1 MPLFS
6 MAARPGRVAPAPA
19 PAWRDTFSACF
30 SSSVQL
36 RRAGVLPAL
45 VLCAALVACSE
56 RAPAAA
62 PRDAKPAEPTA
73 VGTVRMATERYAAST
88 ELPGRISPFLQAEIR
103 PQVSGIVQKR
113 LFTEGALVQA
123 GQPLYQIDPASYA
136 AVQASARAAL
146 AKAQAQARTAE
157 VNARRSA
164 ELVKIDAISQQA
176 AEESQATAQQS
187 ASDVAVA
194 QAALQT
200 ATINVDYT
208 RLRAPIAG
216 RTALS
221 AVTVGALV
229 TANQTTALTTVQQL
243 DPVYVDVTQSSTELL
258 QLRRD
263 LEQGRLERVG
273 SSDAA
278 RVRITLEDG
287 SSYPLPGRLQF
298 SGVTVNPGTGAVLL
312 RAVVPNPDGVL
323 LPGMYVQAQLTTGV
337 AQEALL
343 VPQQAVTRD
352 IAGQPSVL
360 LVNAE
365 RKVERRAIAV
375 DRAVGSRW
383 LVTDGLKPG
392 DEVIVDGFQ
401 RIKVGDAVAP
411 QPVQLT
417 PAATASAASRA
428 PAARTATA
436 AGPASPASYP
446 TAPGAAASGAAT
458 AAAGAPPPASAP
470 SVSTPPAAR

>member
-19 PAWRDTFSACF
+19 PAWHNNPLPF
-30 SSSVQL
+30 SSSRVQL
-36 RRAGVLPAL
+36 RQAAVLPAL
-45 VLCAALVACSE
+45 VLCAALAACSE

-62 PRDAKPAEPTA
+62 PKGAAPAEPTA
-73 VGTVRMATERYAAST
+73 VGTVQMAPERYAAST
-88 ELPGRISPFLQAEIR
+88 ELPGRISAFLQAEIR

-146 AKAQAQARTAE
+146 AKAEAQARTAE
-157 VNARRSA
+157 VNARRNA
-164 ELVKIDAISQQA
+164 ELVKIDAISRQL
-176 AEESQATAQQS
+176 AEESQAAAQQS

-194 QAALQT
+194 KAALQT
-200 ATINVDYT
+200 ATINQDYT
-208 RLRAPIAG
+208 RIRAPIAG
-216 RTALS
+216 RTGLS
-221 AVTVGALV
+221 SVTAGALV
-229 TANQTTALTTVQQL
+229 TANQTAALTTVQQL

-263 LEQGRLERVG
+263 LAEGRFERAG
-273 SSDAA
+273 ASDAA
-278 RVRITLEDG
+278 RVRIVLEDG
-287 SSYPLPGRLQF
+287 SAYPLPGRLQF
-298 SGVTVNPGTGAVLL
+298 SGLTVNPGTGAVLL

-337 AQEALL
+337 ADQALL

-360 LVNAE
+360 LVSAE

-383 LVTDGLKPG
+383 LVTDGLAPG

-401 RIKVGDAVAP
+401 RIKVGDVVAP
-411 QPVQLT
+411 QPVQL
-417 PAATASAASRA
+417 A

-436 AGPASPASYP
+436 NRTGVPGASGVSAAPASPASAA
-446 TAPGAAASGAAT
+446 TAPGAAASGAAKPAT
-458 AAAGAPPPASAP
+458 A
-470 SVSTPPAAR
+470 PAAR

>member
-1 MPLFS
+1 
-6 MAARPGRVAPAPA
+6 MAARRTAA
-19 PAWRDTFSACF
+19 
-30 SSSVQL
+30 
-36 RRAGVLPAL
+36 LPAL
-45 VLCAALVACSE
+45 VLCIALAACSE
-56 RAPAAA
+56 RQASAPANATQ
-62 PRDAKPAEPTA
+62 PAEPTA
-73 VGTVRMATERYAAST
+73 VGTVQLYTERYAAST
-88 ELPGRISPFLQAEIR
+88 DLPGRVSAFLQAEIR
-103 PQVSGIVQKR
+103 PQISGIVQKR
-113 LFTEGALVQA
+113 LFTEGALVKA
-123 GQPLYQIDPASYA
+123 GQPLYQIDPASYE

-164 ELVKIDAISQQA
+164 ELVKIDAISRQA
-176 AEESQATAQQS
+176 AEESQAAAQQS

-194 QAALQT
+194 RAALQT
-200 ATINVDYT
+200 ATINQDYT
-208 RLRAPIAG
+208 RIRAPIAG

-221 AVTVGALV
+221 SVTVGALV
-229 TANQTTALTTVQQL
+229 TANQAAALTTVQQL

-263 LEQGRLERVG
+263 LAQGRFERAG
-273 SSDAA
+273 ASDAA

-287 SSYPLPGRLQF
+287 SAYALPGRLQF
-298 SGVTVNPGTGAVLL
+298 SGLTVNPGTGAVLL

-337 AQEALL
+337 ALDALF

-383 LVTDGLKPG
+383 LVTDGLAPG

-401 RIKVGDAVAP
+401 RIKVGEVVAP
-411 QPVQLT
+411 QPVQLAA
-417 PAATASAASRA
+417 PAPSAAAT
-428 PAARTATA
+428 TATA
-436 AGPASPASYP
+436 ATPANMPAQASAAP
-446 TAPGAAASGAAT
+446 QGVAPAAPAAPVPGAA
-458 AAAGAPPPASAP
+458 PASA
-470 SVSTPPAAR
+470 SR

>member
-1 MPLFS
+1 MTATSDLHSLLSMPIFS
-6 MAARPGRVAPAPA
+6 MAARPDRAACA
-19 PAWRDTFSACF
+19 PAWPTLSLPTSGRLVALL
-30 SSSVQL
+30 SSL
-36 RRAGVLPAL
+36 A
-45 VLCAALVACSE
+45 LCATLAACSDQQASS
-56 RAPAAA
+56 APPKAAQ
-62 PRDAKPAEPTA
+62 PAGPTA
-73 VGTVRMATERYAAST
+73 VGTVQLQAERYAAST
-88 ELPGRISPFLQAEIR
+88 NLPGRVSAFLQAEIR
-103 PQVSGIVQKR
+103 PQISGIVQKR
-113 LFTEGALVQA
+113 LFTEGALVKA
-123 GQPLYQIDPASYA
+123 GQPLYQIDPASYE

-164 ELVKIDAISQQA
+164 ELVKIDAISRQS
-176 AEESQATAQQS
+176 AEESQAAAAQS

-194 QAALQT
+194 KAALQT
-200 ATINVDYT
+200 ATINQDYT
-208 RLRAPIAG
+208 RIRAPIAG

-221 AVTVGALV
+221 SVTAGALV
-229 TANQTTALTTVQQL
+229 TANQTAALTTVQQL

-263 LEQGRLERVG
+263 LAQGRFERAG
-273 SSDAA
+273 ANDAA

-287 SSYPLPGRLQF
+287 SAYPLPGRLQF
-298 SGVTVNPGTGAVLL
+298 SGLTVNPGTGAVLL

-337 AQEALL
+337 AADALF

-365 RKVERRAIAV
+365 HKVERRAIVV

-383 LVTDGLKPG
+383 LVTDGLAPG

-401 RIKVGDAVAP
+401 RIKVGDVVAP
-411 QPVQLT
+411 QPVQL
-417 PAATASAASRA
+417 A

-436 AGPASPASYP
+436 
-446 TAPGAAASGAAT
+446 PGAAASGT
-458 AAAGAPPPASAP
+458 AAAATGAAP
-470 SVSTPPAAR
+470 SAVPAPAQATTPAAR

>member
-19 PAWRDTFSACF
+19 PAWHNNPLPF
-30 SSSVQL
+30 SSSRVQL
-36 RRAGVLPAL
+36 RQAAVLPAL
-45 VLCAALVACSE
+45 VLCAALAACSE

-62 PRDAKPAEPTA
+62 PKGAAPAEPTA
-73 VGTVRMATERYAAST
+73 VGTVQMAPERYAAST
-88 ELPGRISPFLQAEIR
+88 ELPGRISAFLQAEIR

-146 AKAQAQARTAE
+146 AKAEAQARTAE
-157 VNARRSA
+157 VNARRNA
-164 ELVKIDAISQQA
+164 ELVKIDAISRQL
-176 AEESQATAQQS
+176 AEESQAAAQQS

-194 QAALQT
+194 KAALQT
-200 ATINVDYT
+200 ATINQDYT
-208 RLRAPIAG
+208 RIRAPIAG
-216 RTALS
+216 RTGLS
-221 AVTVGALV
+221 SVTAGALV
-229 TANQTTALTTVQQL
+229 TANQTAALTTVQQL

-263 LEQGRLERVG
+263 LAEGRFERAG
-273 SSDAA
+273 ASDAA
-278 RVRITLEDG
+278 RVRIVLEDG
-287 SSYPLPGRLQF
+287 SAYPLPGRLQF
-298 SGVTVNPGTGAVLL
+298 SGLTVNPGTGAVLL

-383 LVTDGLKPG
+383 LVTDGLAPG

-401 RIKVGDAVAP
+401 RIKVGDVVAP
-411 QPVQLT
+411 QPVQL
-417 PAATASAASRA
+417 A
-428 PAARTATA
+428 PAARTATTA
-436 AGPASPASYP
+436 HRAGVPGAPGVPASPAGTA
-446 TAPGAAASGAAT
+446 TAPGAATAAT
-458 AAAGAPPPASAP
+458 GAPPPAVPAP
-470 SVSTPPAAR
+470 APATAPAAR

>member
-1 MPLFS
+1 MPIFF
-6 MAARPGRVAPAPA
+6 MAV
-19 PAWRDTFSACF
+19 
-30 SSSVQL
+30 
-36 RRAGVLPAL
+36 RRTTAL
-45 VLCAALVACSE
+45 ALCIALAACSE
-56 RAPAAA
+56 RQAPAQANAA
-62 PRDAKPAEPTA
+62 QPAEPTA
-73 VGTVRMATERYAAST
+73 VGTVPMATERYTAST
-88 ELPGRISPFLQAEIR
+88 DLPGRVSAFLQAEIR
-103 PQVSGIVQKR
+103 PQISGIVQKR
-113 LFTEGALVQA
+113 LFTEGALVKA
-123 GQPLYQIDPASYA
+123 GQPLYQIDPASYE

-164 ELVKIDAISQQA
+164 ELVKIDAISRQV
-176 AEESQATAQQS
+176 AEESQAAAQQS

-194 QAALQT
+194 RAALQT
-200 ATINVDYT
+200 ATINLDYT
-208 RLRAPIAG
+208 HIRAPIAG
-216 RTALS
+216 RTGLS
-221 AVTVGALV
+221 SVTAGALV
-229 TANQTTALTTVQQL
+229 TANQTAALTTVQQL

-323 LPGMYVQAQLTTGV
+323 LPGMYVQARLATGV
-337 AQEALL
+337 AQEALF

-383 LVTDGLKPG
+383 LVTDGLAAG

-411 QPVQLT
+411 QPVQPGAL
-417 PAATASAASRA
+417 AA
-428 PAARTATA
+428 PAA
-436 AGPASPASYP
+436 SPQTG
-446 TAPGAAASGAAT
+446 TAP
-458 AAAGAPPPASAP
+458 APAPAPASAP
-470 SVSTPPAAR
+470 APATPGTPAR

>member
-113 LFTEGALVQA
+113 LFTEGALVKA
-123 GQPLYQIDPASYA
+123 GQPLYQIDPASYE

-164 ELVKIDAISQQA
+164 ELVKIDAISRQS
-176 AEESQATAQQS
+176 AEESQAAAAQS

-194 QAALQT
+194 KAALQT
-200 ATINVDYT
+200 ATINQDYT
-208 RLRAPIAG
+208 RIRAPIAG
-216 RTALS
+216 RTGLS
-221 AVTVGALV
+221 SVTAGALV
-229 TANQTTALTTVQQL
+229 TANQAAPLTTVQQL

-263 LEQGRLERVG
+263 LAEGRFERAG

-287 SSYPLPGRLQF
+287 SAYALPGRLQF
-298 SGVTVNPGTGAVLL
+298 SGLTVNPGTGAVLL

-337 AQEALL
+337 AAEALL
-343 VPQQAVTRD
+343 VPQQAVARD

-383 LVTDGLKPG
+383 LVTDGLAPG

-401 RIKVGDAVAP
+401 RIKVGDVVAP
-411 QPVQLT
+411 QPVQLA

-428 PAARTATA
+428 PAARTAIA
-436 AGPASPASYP
+436 AGPASPASSP
-446 TAPGAAASGAAT
+446 TASGAAASGAAT
-458 AAAGAPPPASAP
+458 AAAGTLPPASAP
-470 SVSTPPAAR
+470 SVSAPPAAR

>member
-1 MPLFS
+1 
-6 MAARPGRVAPAPA
+6 MAARRTAA
-19 PAWRDTFSACF
+19 
-30 SSSVQL
+30 
-36 RRAGVLPAL
+36 LPAL
-45 VLCAALVACSE
+45 VLCIALAACSE
-56 RAPAAA
+56 RQASAPANATQ
-62 PRDAKPAEPTA
+62 PAEPTA
-73 VGTVRMATERYAAST
+73 VGTVQLYTERYAAST
-88 ELPGRISPFLQAEIR
+88 DLPGRVSAFLQAEIR
-103 PQVSGIVQKR
+103 PQISGIVQKR
-113 LFTEGALVQA
+113 LFTEGALVKA
-123 GQPLYQIDPASYA
+123 GQPLYQIDPASYE

-164 ELVKIDAISQQA
+164 ELVKIDAISRQA
-176 AEESQATAQQS
+176 AEESQAAAQQS

-194 QAALQT
+194 RAALQT
-200 ATINVDYT
+200 ATINQDYT
-208 RLRAPIAG
+208 RIRAPIAG

-221 AVTVGALV
+221 SVTVGALV
-229 TANQTTALTTVQQL
+229 TANQAAPLTTVQQL

-263 LEQGRLERVG
+263 LAQGRFERAG
-273 SSDAA
+273 SQDAA

-287 SSYPLPGRLQF
+287 SAYALPGRLQF
-298 SGVTVNPGTGAVLL
+298 SGLTVNPGTGAVLL

-337 AQEALL
+337 ALDALF

-383 LVTDGLKPG
+383 LVTDGLAPG

-401 RIKVGDAVAP
+401 RIKVGEVVAP
-411 QPVQLT
+411 QPVQLAAPAPSASATKATAAT
-417 PAATASAASRA
+417 PANMPAQASAAPQGVA
-428 PAARTATA
+428 PAAPA
-436 AGPASPASYP
+436 APV
-446 TAPGAAASGAAT
+446 PGAA
-458 AAAGAPPPASAP
+458 PASA
-470 SVSTPPAAR
+470 SR

>member
-19 PAWRDTFSACF
+19 PAWHNNPLPF
-30 SSSVQL
+30 SSSRVQL
-36 RRAGVLPAL
+36 RQAAVLPAL
-45 VLCAALVACSE
+45 VLCAALAACSE
-56 RAPAAA
+56 RTPAAA
-62 PRDAKPAEPTA
+62 PKGAAPAEPTA
-73 VGTVRMATERYAAST
+73 VGTVQMAPERYAAST
-88 ELPGRISPFLQAEIR
+88 ELPGRISAFLQAEIR

-146 AKAQAQARTAE
+146 AKAEAQARTAE
-157 VNARRSA
+157 VNARRNA
-164 ELVKIDAISQQA
+164 ELVKIDAISRQL
-176 AEESQATAQQS
+176 AEESQAAAQQS

-194 QAALQT
+194 KAALQT
-200 ATINVDYT
+200 ATINQDYT
-208 RLRAPIAG
+208 RIRAPIAG
-216 RTALS
+216 RTGLS
-221 AVTVGALV
+221 SVTAGALV
-229 TANQTTALTTVQQL
+229 TANQTAALTTVQQL

-263 LEQGRLERVG
+263 LAEGRFERAG
-273 SSDAA
+273 ASDAA
-278 RVRITLEDG
+278 RVRIVLEDG
-287 SSYPLPGRLQF
+287 SAYPLPGRLQF
-298 SGVTVNPGTGAVLL
+298 SGLTVNPGTGAVLL

-337 AQEALL
+337 ADQALL

-360 LVNAE
+360 LVSAE
-365 RKVERRAIAV
+365 RKVERRTIAV

-383 LVTDGLKPG
+383 LVTDGLAPG

-401 RIKVGDAVAP
+401 RIKVGDVVAP
-411 QPVQLT
+411 QPVQL
-417 PAATASAASRA
+417 A
-428 PAARTATA
+428 PAARTATTA
-436 AGPASPASYP
+436 HRAGVPGAPGVPASPAGTA
-446 TAPGAAASGAAT
+446 TAPGAATAAT
-458 AAAGAPPPASAP
+458 GAPPPAAP
-470 SVSTPPAAR
+470 VPAPATAPAAR

>member
-19 PAWRDTFSACF
+19 PAWRDNFAASL

-36 RRAGVLPAL
+36 RRAAVLPVL
-45 VLCAALVACSE
+45 VLCAALAACSE
-56 RAPAAA
+56 RTPAAA
-62 PRDAKPAEPTA
+62 PRDAKPAESTA

-113 LFTEGALVQA
+113 LFTEGALVKA
-123 GQPLYQIDPASYA
+123 GQPLYQIDPASYE

-164 ELVKIDAISQQA
+164 ELVKIDAISRQS
-176 AEESQATAQQS
+176 AEESQAAAAQS

-194 QAALQT
+194 RAALQT
-200 ATINVDYT
+200 ATINQDYT
-208 RLRAPIAG
+208 RIRAPIGG
-216 RTALS
+216 RTGLS
-221 AVTVGALV
+221 SVTAGALV
-229 TANQTTALTTVQQL
+229 TANQTAPLTTVQQL

-263 LEQGRLERVG
+263 LAEGRFERAG

-287 SSYPLPGRLQF
+287 SAYPLPGRLQF
-298 SGVTVNPGTGAVLL
+298 SGLTVNPGTGAVLL

-383 LVTDGLKPG
+383 LVTDGLAPG

-401 RIKVGDAVAP
+401 RIKVGDTVAP
-411 QPVQLT
+411 QPLQL
-417 PAATASAASRA
+417 PAPAPSAAATASNVPAQASPATSATA
-428 PAARTATA
+428 PAAPAASASAPAPATPA
-436 AGPASPASYP
+436 AP
-446 TAPGAAASGAAT
+446 APGAA
-458 AAAGAPPPASAP
+458 PASAG
-470 SVSTPPAAR
+470 R

>member
-36 RRAGVLPAL
+36 RRAGVLPVLVL
-45 VLCAALVACSE
+45 VLCAALAACSE

-113 LFTEGALVQA
+113 LFTEGALVKA
-123 GQPLYQIDPASYA
+123 GQPLYQIDPASYE

-164 ELVKIDAISQQA
+164 ELVKIDAISRQS
-176 AEESQATAQQS
+176 AEESQAAAAQS

-194 QAALQT
+194 KAALQT
-200 ATINVDYT
+200 ATINQDYT
-208 RLRAPIAG
+208 RIRAPIAG
-216 RTALS
+216 RTGLS
-221 AVTVGALV
+221 SVTAGALV
-229 TANQTTALTTVQQL
+229 TANQAAPLTTVQQL

-263 LEQGRLERVG
+263 LEQGRFERAG

-287 SSYPLPGRLQF
+287 SAYALPGRLQF
-298 SGVTVNPGTGAVLL
+298 SGLTVNPGTGAVLL

-337 AQEALL
+337 AAEALL

-411 QPVQLT
+411 QPVQLA

-428 PAARTATA
+428 PAARTAIA
-436 AGPASPASYP
+436 AGPASPASSP
-446 TAPGAAASGAAT
+446 TASGAAASGAAT
-458 AAAGAPPPASAP
+458 AAAGTLPPAP
-470 SVSTPPAAR
+470 SVSAPPAAR

>member
-19 PAWRDTFSACF
+19 PAWRDTFSASF

-36 RRAGVLPAL
+36 RRAGVLPVLVL
-45 VLCAALVACSE
+45 VLCAALAACSE
-56 RAPAAA
+56 RAPAT
-62 PRDAKPAEPTA
+62 PSKDAKPAEPTA
-73 VGTVRMATERYAAST
+73 VGTVQMATERYAAST
-88 ELPGRISPFLQAEIR
+88 ELPGRVSPFLQAEIR

-123 GQPLYQIDPASYA
+123 GQPLYQIDPASYE

-164 ELVKIDAISQQA
+164 ELVKIDAISRQL
-176 AEESQATAQQS
+176 AEESQAAAQQS

-194 QAALQT
+194 KAALQT
-200 ATINVDYT
+200 ATINQDYT
-208 RLRAPIAG
+208 RIRAPIAG
-216 RTALS
+216 RTGLS
-221 AVTVGALV
+221 SVTAGALV
-229 TANQTTALTTVQQL
+229 TANQAAALTTVQQL

-263 LEQGRLERVG
+263 LAEGRFERAG
-273 SSDAA
+273 ASDAA
-278 RVRITLEDG
+278 RVRIVLEDG
-287 SSYPLPGRLQF
+287 SAYALPGRLQF
-298 SGVTVNPGTGAVLL
+298 SGLTVNPGTGAVLL

-337 AQEALL
+337 AAEALL

-383 LVTDGLKPG
+383 LVTDGLAPG

-401 RIKVGDAVAP
+401 RIKVGDVVAP
-411 QPVQLT
+411 QPVQLA

-428 PAARTATA
+428 PAARTAIA
-436 AGPASPASYP
+436 AGPASPASSP
-446 TAPGAAASGAAT
+446 TASGAAASGAAT
-458 AAAGAPPPASAP
+458 PAAGTPPPAP
-470 SVSTPPAAR
+470 SVPAPPAAR

>member
-1 MPLFS
+1 
-6 MAARPGRVAPAPA
+6 MAI
-19 PAWRDTFSACF
+19 
-30 SSSVQL
+30 
-36 RRAGVLPAL
+36 LPAL
-45 VLCAALVACSE
+45 VLCAALAACSD
-56 RAPAAA
+56 RQASAP
-62 PRDAKPAEPTA
+62 PKPAQPAGPTA
-73 VGTVRMATERYAAST
+73 VGTVQLQAERYAAST
-88 ELPGRISPFLQAEIR
+88 ELPGRVSAFLQAEIR
-103 PQVSGIVQKR
+103 PQISGIVQKR
-113 LFTEGALVQA
+113 LFTEGALVKA
-123 GQPLYQIDPASYA
+123 GQPLYQIDPASYE

-176 AEESQATAQQS
+176 AEESQAAAQQS
-187 ASDVAVA
+187 SSDVAVA
-194 QAALQT
+194 RATLQT

-208 RLRAPIAG
+208 RIRAPIAG

-221 AVTVGALV
+221 AVTAGALV
-229 TANQTTALTTVQQL
+229 TANQTMALTTVQQL

-263 LEQGRLERVG
+263 LAQGRFERAG
-273 SSDAA
+273 ASDAA

-287 SSYPLPGRLQF
+287 SAYPLPGRLQF
-298 SGVTVNPGTGAVLL
+298 SGLTVNPGTGAVLL

-337 AQEALL
+337 AADALF

-352 IAGQPSVL
+352 IAGKPSVL

-383 LVTDGLKPG
+383 LVTDGLAQG

-401 RIKVGDAVAP
+401 RIKVGDVVAP
-411 QPVQLT
+411 QPVPLGT
-417 PAATASAASRA
+417 PASTAATATPQA
-428 PAARTATA
+428 P
-436 AGPASPASYP
+436 
-446 TAPGAAASGAAT
+446 AT
-458 AAAGAPPPASAP
+458 AAASPAGQPAGAS
-470 SVSTPPAAR
+470 R

>member
-1 MPLFS
+1 MPFFS
-6 MAARPGRVAPAPA
+6 MAARPGLVAPAPA
-19 PAWRDTFSACF
+19 WHPNFSLSF
-30 SSSVQL
+30 SSLPL
-36 RRAGVLPAL
+36 RRPAVLPVL
-45 VLCAALVACSE
+45 VLCAALAACSE

-62 PRDAKPAEPTA
+62 PKDAPPAAPTA

-88 ELPGRISPFLQAEIR
+88 ELPGRVSAFLQAEIR

-113 LFTEGALVQA
+113 LFTEGALVKA
-123 GQPLYQIDPASYA
+123 GQPLYQIDPASYE

-164 ELVKIDAISQQA
+164 ELVKIDAISRQA
-176 AEESQATAQQS
+176 AEESQAAAAQS

-194 QAALQT
+194 RAALQS
-200 ATINVDYT
+200 ATINQEYT
-208 RLRAPIAG
+208 RIRAPIAG
-216 RTALS
+216 RTGLS
-221 AVTVGALV
+221 SVTAGALV
-229 TANQTTALTTVQQL
+229 TANQTAPLTTVQQL

-263 LEQGRLERVG
+263 LAEGRFERAG

-287 SSYPLPGRLQF
+287 SAYALPGRLQF
-298 SGVTVNPGTGAVLL
+298 SGLTVNPGTGAVLL

-383 LVTDGLKPG
+383 LVTDGLAPG

-401 RIKVGDAVAP
+401 RIKVGDLVAP
-411 QPVQLT
+411 QPVQLA
-417 PAATASAASRA
+417 PAAASRA
-428 PAARTATA
+428 PTARMAGTTGPA
-436 AGPASPASYP
+436 AGAAQ
-446 TAPGAAASGAAT
+446 APGAGASGAST
-458 AAAGAPPPASAP
+458 AAAATGTPPPAVPAP
-470 SVSTPPAAR
+470 APAPAAR

>member
-1 MPLFS
+1 
-6 MAARPGRVAPAPA
+6 MA
-19 PAWRDTFSACF
+19 
-30 SSSVQL
+30 L
-36 RRAGVLPAL
+36 LPAL
-45 VLCAALVACSE
+45 VLCAALAACSD
-56 RAPAAA
+56 RQASAPAKSAQ
-62 PRDAKPAEPTA
+62 PAGPTA
-73 VGTVRMATERYAAST
+73 VGTVQLQAERYAAST
-88 ELPGRISPFLQAEIR
+88 ELPGRVSAFLQAEIR
-103 PQVSGIVQKR
+103 PQISGIVQKR
-113 LFTEGALVQA
+113 LFTEGALVKA
-123 GQPLYQIDPASYA
+123 GQPLYQIDPASYE

-146 AKAQAQARTAE
+146 AKSQAQARTAE

-176 AEESQATAQQS
+176 AEESQAIAQQS

-200 ATINVDYT
+200 ATINRNYT
-208 RLRAPIAG
+208 HIRAPIAG

-229 TANQTTALTTVQQL
+229 TANQTAALTTVQQL

-263 LEQGRLERVG
+263 LDQGRLERAG
-273 SSDAA
+273 ANDAA

-287 SSYPLPGRLQF
+287 SAYPLPGRLQF
-298 SGVTVNPGTGAVLL
+298 SGLTVNPGTGAVLL
-312 RAVVPNPDGVL
+312 RAVVPNPSGVL

-337 AQEALL
+337 AGDALF

-365 RKVERRAIAV
+365 SKVERRAIAV

-383 LVTDGLKPG
+383 LVTDGLAPG

-401 RIKVGDAVAP
+401 RIKVGDLVAP
-411 QPVQLT
+411 KPVQLKT
-417 PAATASAASRA
+417 PASTTASAPAANA
-428 PAARTATA
+428 PAQAPAVNA
-436 AGPASPASYP
+436 APAGSAAP
-446 TAPGAAASGAAT
+446 APGQ
-458 AAAGAPPPASAP
+458 PASA
-470 SVSTPPAAR
+470 SR

>member
-1 MPLFS
+1 
-6 MAARPGRVAPAPA
+6 MAI
-19 PAWRDTFSACF
+19 
-30 SSSVQL
+30 
-36 RRAGVLPAL
+36 LPAL
-45 VLCAALVACSE
+45 VLCAALAGCSE
-56 RAPAAA
+56 RQASSAP
-62 PRDAKPAEPTA
+62 PAQPTEPPA
-73 VGTVRMATERYAAST
+73 VGTVRLQSERYAAST
-88 ELPGRISPFLQAEIR
+88 DLPGRVSAFLQAEIR
-103 PQVSGIVQKR
+103 PQISGIVQKR
-113 LFTEGALVQA
+113 LFAEGAMVKA
-123 GQPLYQIDPASYA
+123 GQPLYQIDPASYE

-176 AEESQATAQQS
+176 AEESQAAAQQS

-194 QAALQT
+194 RAALQT
-200 ATINVDYT
+200 ASINVDYT
-208 RLRAPIAG
+208 RIRAPIAG
-216 RTALS
+216 RTGLS

-263 LEQGRLERVG
+263 LEQGRFERAG
-273 SSDAA
+273 ASDAA

-287 SSYPLPGRLQF
+287 SAYPLPGRLQF

-312 RAVVPNPDGVL
+312 RAVVPNPDGLL

-337 AQEALL
+337 AAEALL
-343 VPQQAVTRD
+343 IPQQAVTRD
-352 IAGQPSVL
+352 IAGKPSVL

-383 LVTDGLKPG
+383 LVTDGLAPG

-401 RIKVGDAVAP
+401 RIKVGDVVAP
-411 QPVQLT
+411 KPVQLG
-417 PAATASAASRA
+417 A
-428 PAARTATA
+428 PAVPAKAAGSAGAHNRSDTATA
-436 AGPASPASYP
+436 ALALP
-446 TAPGAAASGAAT
+446 TAAT
-458 AAAGAPPPASAP
+458 
-470 SVSTPPAAR
+470 R

>member
-19 PAWRDTFSACF
+19 PAWHNNPLPF
-30 SSSVQL
+30 SSSRVQL
-36 RRAGVLPAL
+36 RQAAVLPAL
-45 VLCAALVACSE
+45 VLCAALAACSE
-56 RAPAAA
+56 RTPAAA
-62 PRDAKPAEPTA
+62 SKGAAPAEPTA
-73 VGTVRMATERYAAST
+73 VGTVQMAPERYAAST
-88 ELPGRISPFLQAEIR
+88 ELPGRISAFLQAEIR

-113 LFTEGALVQA
+113 LFTEGALVKA

-146 AKAQAQARTAE
+146 AKAEAQARTAE
-157 VNARRSA
+157 VNARRNA
-164 ELVKIDAISQQA
+164 ELVKIDAISRQL
-176 AEESQATAQQS
+176 AEESQAAAQQS

-194 QAALQT
+194 KAALQT
-200 ATINVDYT
+200 ATINQDYT
-208 RLRAPIAG
+208 RIRAPIAG
-216 RTALS
+216 RTGLS
-221 AVTVGALV
+221 SVTAGALV
-229 TANQTTALTTVQQL
+229 TANQTAALTTVQQL

-263 LEQGRLERVG
+263 LAEGRFERAG
-273 SSDAA
+273 ASDAA
-278 RVRITLEDG
+278 RVRIVLEDG
-287 SSYPLPGRLQF
+287 SAYPLPGRLQF
-298 SGVTVNPGTGAVLL
+298 SGLTVNPGTGAVLL

-337 AQEALL
+337 ADQALL

-360 LVNAE
+360 LVSAE

-383 LVTDGLKPG
+383 LVTDGLAPG

-401 RIKVGDAVAP
+401 RIKVGDVVAP
-411 QPVQLT
+411 QPVQL
-417 PAATASAASRA
+417 A

-436 AGPASPASYP
+436 NRTGVPGASGVSAAPASPASAA
-446 TAPGAAASGAAT
+446 TAPGAAASGAAKPAT
-458 AAAGAPPPASAP
+458 A
-470 SVSTPPAAR
+470 PAAR

>member
-19 PAWRDTFSACF
+19 PAWHNNPLPFF
-30 SSSVQL
+30 SSSGVQL
-36 RRAGVLPAL
+36 RQAAVLPAL
-45 VLCAALVACSE
+45 VLCAALAACSE
-56 RAPAAA
+56 RTPAAA
-62 PRDAKPAEPTA
+62 SKGAAPAEPTA
-73 VGTVRMATERYAAST
+73 VGTVQMAPERYAAST
-88 ELPGRISPFLQAEIR
+88 ELPGRISAFLQAEIR

-113 LFTEGALVQA
+113 LFTEGALVKA

-146 AKAQAQARTAE
+146 AKAEAQARTAE
-157 VNARRSA
+157 VNARRNA
-164 ELVKIDAISQQA
+164 ELVKIDAISRQL
-176 AEESQATAQQS
+176 AEESQAAAQQS

-194 QAALQT
+194 KAALQT
-200 ATINVDYT
+200 ATINQDYT
-208 RLRAPIAG
+208 RIRAPIAG
-216 RTALS
+216 RTGLS
-221 AVTVGALV
+221 SVTAGALV
-229 TANQTTALTTVQQL
+229 TANQTAALTTVQQL

-263 LEQGRLERVG
+263 LAEGRFERAG
-273 SSDAA
+273 ASDAA
-278 RVRITLEDG
+278 RVRIVLEDG
-287 SSYPLPGRLQF
+287 SAYPLPGRLQF
-298 SGVTVNPGTGAVLL
+298 SGLTVNPGTGAVLL

-383 LVTDGLKPG
+383 LVTDGLAPG

-401 RIKVGDAVAP
+401 RIKVGDVVAP
-411 QPVQLT
+411 QPVQL
-417 PAATASAASRA
+417 A
-428 PAARTATA
+428 PAARTATTA
-436 AGPASPASYP
+436 HRAGVPGAPGVPASPAGTA
-446 TAPGAAASGAAT
+446 TAPGAATAAT
-458 AAAGAPPPASAP
+458 GAPPPAVPAP
-470 SVSTPPAAR
+470 APATAPAAR

>member
-1 MPLFS
+1 MAATPALTLFSLFS
-6 MAARPGRVAPAPA
+6 MPIFPLA
-19 PAWRDTFSACF
+19 T
-30 SSSVQL
+30 
-36 RRAGVLPAL
+36 RRTLALSAL
-45 VLCAALVACSE
+45 VLCLALAACSE
-56 RAPAAA
+56 REAPAQAHA
-62 PRDAKPAEPTA
+62 TQAAEPAA
-73 VGTVRMATERYAAST
+73 VGTVQLHTERYAAST
-88 ELPGRISPFLQAEIR
+88 ELPGRVSPFLQAEIR

-113 LFTEGALVQA
+113 LFTEGALVKA
-123 GQPLYQIDPASYA
+123 GQPLYQIDPASYE

-164 ELVKIDAISQQA
+164 ELVKIDAISRQS
-176 AEESQATAQQS
+176 AEESQAAAQQS

-194 QAALQT
+194 RAALQT
-200 ATINVDYT
+200 ATINQDYT
-208 RLRAPIAG
+208 RIRAPIAG

-221 AVTVGALV
+221 SVTVGALV
-229 TANQTTALTTVQQL
+229 TANQTAALTMVQQL

-263 LEQGRLERVG
+263 LAQGRFERAG
-273 SSDAA
+273 SQDAA

-287 SSYPLPGRLQF
+287 SAYALPGRLQF

-337 AQEALL
+337 AADALF

-383 LVTDGLKPG
+383 LVTDGLAPG

-401 RIKVGDAVAP
+401 RIKVGDVVAP
-411 QPVQLT
+411 QPVQL
-417 PAATASAASRA
+417 AA
-428 PAARTATA
+428 PAEAEATA
-436 AGPASPASYP
+436 AP
-446 TAPGAAASGAAT
+446 APGQ
-458 AAAGAPPPASAP
+458 PASA
-470 SVSTPPAAR
+470 RR

>member
-1 MPLFS
+1 
-6 MAARPGRVAPAPA
+6 MAARRTAA
-19 PAWRDTFSACF
+19 
-30 SSSVQL
+30 
-36 RRAGVLPAL
+36 LPAL
-45 VLCAALVACSE
+45 VLCIALAACSE
-56 RAPAAA
+56 RQASAPANATQ
-62 PRDAKPAEPTA
+62 PAEPTA
-73 VGTVRMATERYAAST
+73 VGTVQLYTERYAAST
-88 ELPGRISPFLQAEIR
+88 DLPGRVSAFLQAEIR
-103 PQVSGIVQKR
+103 PQISGIVQKR
-113 LFTEGALVQA
+113 LFTEGALVKA
-123 GQPLYQIDPASYA
+123 GQPLYQIDPASYE

-164 ELVKIDAISQQA
+164 ELVKIDAISRQA
-176 AEESQATAQQS
+176 AEESQAAAAQS

-194 QAALQT
+194 RAALQS
-200 ATINVDYT
+200 ATINQEYT
-208 RLRAPIAG
+208 RIRAPIAG
-216 RTALS
+216 RTGLS
-221 AVTVGALV
+221 SVTAGALV
-229 TANQTTALTTVQQL
+229 TANQAAPLTTVQQL

-263 LEQGRLERVG
+263 LAEGRFERAG
-273 SSDAA
+273 SNDAA
-278 RVRITLEDG
+278 RVRIVLEDG
-287 SSYPLPGRLQF
+287 SAYPLPGRLQF
-298 SGVTVNPGTGAVLL
+298 SGLTVNPGTGAVLL

-383 LVTDGLKPG
+383 LVTDGLAAG

-411 QPVQLT
+411 QPVQPGAL
-417 PAATASAASRA
+417 AA
-428 PAARTATA
+428 PAA
-436 AGPASPASYP
+436 SPQTG
-446 TAPGAAASGAAT
+446 TAP
-458 AAAGAPPPASAP
+458 APAPAPASAP
-470 SVSTPPAAR
+470 APATPGTPAR

>member
-1 MPLFS
+1 MPIFS
-6 MAARPGRVAPAPA
+6 MAARRTAA
-19 PAWRDTFSACF
+19 
-30 SSSVQL
+30 
-36 RRAGVLPAL
+36 LPAL
-45 VLCAALVACSE
+45 VLCIALAACSE
-56 RAPAAA
+56 RQASAPANATQ
-62 PRDAKPAEPTA
+62 PAEPTA
-73 VGTVRMATERYAAST
+73 VGTVQLYTERYAAST
-88 ELPGRISPFLQAEIR
+88 DLPGRVSAFLQAEIR
-103 PQVSGIVQKR
+103 PQISGIVQKR
-113 LFTEGALVQA
+113 LFTEGALVKA
-123 GQPLYQIDPASYA
+123 GQPLYQIDPASYE

-164 ELVKIDAISQQA
+164 ELVKIDAISRQA
-176 AEESQATAQQS
+176 AEESQAAAQQS

-194 QAALQT
+194 RAALQT
-200 ATINVDYT
+200 ATINQDYT
-208 RLRAPIAG
+208 RIRAPIAG

-221 AVTVGALV
+221 SVTVGALV
-229 TANQTTALTTVQQL
+229 TANQAAALTTVQQL

-263 LEQGRLERVG
+263 LAQGRFERAG
-273 SSDAA
+273 ASDAA

-287 SSYPLPGRLQF
+287 SAYALPGRLQF
-298 SGVTVNPGTGAVLL
+298 SGLTVNPGTGAVLL

-337 AQEALL
+337 ALDALF

-383 LVTDGLKPG
+383 LVTDGLAPG

-401 RIKVGDAVAP
+401 RIKVGEVVAP
-411 QPVQLT
+411 QPVQLAA
-417 PAATASAASRA
+417 PAPSAAAT
-428 PAARTATA
+428 TATA
-436 AGPASPASYP
+436 ATPANMPAQASAAP
-446 TAPGAAASGAAT
+446 QGVAPAAPAAPVPGAA
-458 AAAGAPPPASAP
+458 PASA
-470 SVSTPPAAR
+470 SR

>member
-1 MPLFS
+1 
-6 MAARPGRVAPAPA
+6 MAI
-19 PAWRDTFSACF
+19 
-30 SSSVQL
+30 
-36 RRAGVLPAL
+36 LPAL
-45 VLCAALVACSE
+45 VLCAAMAGCSE
-56 RAPAAA
+56 RQASSAPSGQ
-62 PRDAKPAEPTA
+62 PTEPTA
-73 VGTVRMATERYAAST
+73 VGTVSLQSERYAAST
-88 ELPGRISPFLQAEIR
+88 ELPGRVSAFLQAEIR
-103 PQVSGIVQKR
+103 PQISGIVQKR
-113 LFTEGALVQA
+113 LFTEGALVKA
-123 GQPLYQIDPASYA
+123 GQPLYQIDPASYE

-176 AEESQATAQQS
+176 AEESQAAAQQS

-194 QAALQT
+194 RAALQT
-200 ATINVDYT
+200 ASINMGYT
-208 RLRAPIAG
+208 LIRTPIAG
-216 RTALS
+216 RTGLS

-263 LEQGRLERVG
+263 LEQGRFERAG
-273 SSDAA
+273 AGDAA

-287 SSYPLPGRLQF
+287 SAYPLPGRLQF

-312 RAVVPNPDGVL
+312 RAVVPNPDGLL

-337 AQEALL
+337 AAEALL

-352 IAGQPSVL
+352 IAGKPSVL

-383 LVTDGLKPG
+383 LVTDGLAPG

-401 RIKVGDAVAP
+401 RIKVGDMVAP
-411 QPVQLT
+411 KPVQMG
-417 PAATASAASRA
+417 A
-428 PAARTATA
+428 PAAPAAKAAGGASAHSRSDTAT
-436 AGPASPASYP
+436 PAQAKPAVP
-446 TAPGAAASGAAT
+446 TTAT
-458 AAAGAPPPASAP
+458 
-470 SVSTPPAAR
+470 R

>member
-1 MPLFS
+1 
-6 MAARPGRVAPAPA
+6 MA
-19 PAWRDTFSACF
+19 
-30 SSSVQL
+30 L
-36 RRAGVLPAL
+36 LPAL
-45 VLCAALVACSE
+45 VLCAALAACSD
-56 RAPAAA
+56 RQASAPAKSAQ
-62 PRDAKPAEPTA
+62 PAGPTA
-73 VGTVRMATERYAAST
+73 VGTVQLQAERYAAST
-88 ELPGRISPFLQAEIR
+88 ELPGRVSAFLQAEIR

-113 LFTEGALVQA
+113 LFTEGALVKA
-123 GQPLYQIDPASYA
+123 GQPLYQIDAASYE

-146 AKAQAQARTAE
+146 AKSQAQARTAE

-176 AEESQATAQQS
+176 AEESQASAQQS

-200 ATINVDYT
+200 ATINRNYT
-208 RLRAPIAG
+208 HIRAPIAG

-229 TANQTTALTTVQQL
+229 TANQTAALTTVQQL

-263 LEQGRLERVG
+263 LDQGRLERAG
-273 SSDAA
+273 ANDAA

-287 SSYPLPGRLQF
+287 SAYPLPGRLQF
-298 SGVTVNPGTGAVLL
+298 SGLTVNPSTGAVLL
-312 RAVVPNPDGVL
+312 RAVVPNPNGVL

-337 AQEALL
+337 ATDALL

-365 RKVERRAIAV
+365 SKVERRAIAV

-383 LVTDGLKPG
+383 LVTDGLAPG

-401 RIKVGDAVAP
+401 RIKVGDLVAP
-411 QPVQLT
+411 QPVQLKT
-417 PAATASAASRA
+417 SASAPAPVSA
-428 PAARTATA
+428 PAANTPAQAPAVSA
-436 AGPASPASYP
+436 APAGSAAP
-446 TAPGAAASGAAT
+446 APGQ
-458 AAAGAPPPASAP
+458 PASA
-470 SVSTPPAAR
+470 SR

>member
-1 MPLFS
+1 
-6 MAARPGRVAPAPA
+6 MA
-19 PAWRDTFSACF
+19 
-30 SSSVQL
+30 L
-36 RRAGVLPAL
+36 LPAL
-45 VLCAALVACSE
+45 ALCAALAGCSE
-56 RAPAAA
+56 RQASSAPPKAAQ
-62 PRDAKPAEPTA
+62 PTEPTA
-73 VGTVRMATERYAAST
+73 VGTVQLQAERYAAST
-88 ELPGRISPFLQAEIR
+88 ELPGRVSAFLQAEIR
-103 PQVSGIVQKR
+103 PQISGIVQKR
-113 LFTEGALVQA
+113 LFTEGTLVKA
-123 GQPLYQIDPASYA
+123 GQPLYQIDPASYE

-164 ELVKIDAISQQA
+164 ELVKIDAISRQV
-176 AEESQATAQQS
+176 AEESQAAAQQC

-194 QAALQT
+194 RAAVQT

-208 RLRAPIAG
+208 RIRAPIAG

-229 TANQTTALTTVQQL
+229 TANQTTPLTTVQQL
-243 DPVYVDVTQSSTELL
+243 DPVYVDVTQSSTEML

-263 LEQGRLERVG
+263 LAQGRFERAG
-273 SSDAA
+273 ASDAA
-278 RVRITLEDG
+278 RVSITLEDG
-287 SSYPLPGRLQF
+287 SAYPLPGRLQF
-298 SGVTVNPGTGAVLL
+298 SGLTVNPGTGAVLL
-312 RAVVPNPDGVL
+312 RAVVPNPDGLL

-337 AQEALL
+337 AADALF

-365 RKVERRAIAV
+365 HKVERRAIAV

-383 LVTDGLKPG
+383 LVTDGLAPG

-411 QPVQLT
+411 KPVQLGA
-417 PAATASAASRA
+417 PASTSSPSNAAHSTVQAPASSAA
-428 PAARTATA
+428 P
-436 AGPASPASYP
+436 
-446 TAPGAAASGAAT
+446 APGQ
-458 AAAGAPPPASAP
+458 PASA
-470 SVSTPPAAR
+470 SR

>member
-19 PAWRDTFSACF
+19 PAWHNNPLPF
-30 SSSVQL
+30 SSSRVQL
-36 RRAGVLPAL
+36 RQAAVLPAL
-45 VLCAALVACSE
+45 VLCAALAACSE
-56 RAPAAA
+56 RTPAAA
-62 PRDAKPAEPTA
+62 PKGAAPAEPTA
-73 VGTVRMATERYAAST
+73 VGTVQMAPERYAAST
-88 ELPGRISPFLQAEIR
+88 ELPGRISAFLQAEIR

-146 AKAQAQARTAE
+146 AKAEAQARTAE
-157 VNARRSA
+157 VNARRNA
-164 ELVKIDAISQQA
+164 ELVKIDAISRQL
-176 AEESQATAQQS
+176 AEESQAAAQQS

-194 QAALQT
+194 KAALQT
-200 ATINVDYT
+200 ATINQDYT
-208 RLRAPIAG
+208 RIRAPIAG
-216 RTALS
+216 RTGLS
-221 AVTVGALV
+221 SVTAGALV
-229 TANQTTALTTVQQL
+229 TANQTAALTTVQQL

-263 LEQGRLERVG
+263 LAEGRFERAG
-273 SSDAA
+273 ASDAA
-278 RVRITLEDG
+278 RVRIVLEDG
-287 SSYPLPGRLQF
+287 SAYPLPGRLQF
-298 SGVTVNPGTGAVLL
+298 SGLTVNPGTGAVLL

-383 LVTDGLKPG
+383 LVTDGLAPG

-401 RIKVGDAVAP
+401 RIKVGDVVAP
-411 QPVQLT
+411 QPVQL
-417 PAATASAASRA
+417 A
-428 PAARTATA
+428 PAARTATTA
-436 AGPASPASYP
+436 HRAGVPGAPGVPASPAGTA
-446 TAPGAAASGAAT
+446 TAPGAATAAT
-458 AAAGAPPPASAP
+458 GAPPPAVPAP
-470 SVSTPPAAR
+470 APATAPAAR

>member
-1 MPLFS
+1 
-6 MAARPGRVAPAPA
+6 MAARRTAA
-19 PAWRDTFSACF
+19 
-30 SSSVQL
+30 
-36 RRAGVLPAL
+36 LPAL
-45 VLCAALVACSE
+45 VLCIALAACSE
-56 RAPAAA
+56 RQASAPANATQ
-62 PRDAKPAEPTA
+62 PAEPTA
-73 VGTVRMATERYAAST
+73 VGTVQLHTERYAAST
-88 ELPGRISPFLQAEIR
+88 DLPGRVSAFLQAEIR
-103 PQVSGIVQKR
+103 PQISGIVQKR
-113 LFTEGALVQA
+113 LFTEGALVKA
-123 GQPLYQIDPASYA
+123 GQPLYQIDPASYE

-164 ELVKIDAISQQA
+164 ELVKIDAISRQS
-176 AEESQATAQQS
+176 AEESQAAAAQS

-194 QAALQT
+194 KAALQT
-200 ATINVDYT
+200 ATINQDYT
-208 RLRAPIAG
+208 RIRAPIAG
-216 RTALS
+216 RTGLS
-221 AVTVGALV
+221 SVTAGALV
-229 TANQTTALTTVQQL
+229 TANQAAPLTTVQQL

-263 LEQGRLERVG
+263 LAEGRFERAG

-287 SSYPLPGRLQF
+287 SAYALPGRLQF
-298 SGVTVNPGTGAVLL
+298 SGLTVNPGTGAVLL

-337 AQEALL
+337 AAEALL
-343 VPQQAVTRD
+343 VPQQAVARD

-383 LVTDGLKPG
+383 LVTDGLAPG

-401 RIKVGDAVAP
+401 RIKVGDVVAP
-411 QPVQLT
+411 QPVQLA

-428 PAARTATA
+428 PAARTAIA
-436 AGPASPASYP
+436 AGPASPASSP
-446 TAPGAAASGAAT
+446 TASGAAASGAAT
-458 AAAGAPPPASAP
+458 AAAGTLPPAP
-470 SVSTPPAAR
+470 SVSAPPAAR

>member
-1 MPLFS
+1 MAATSAFPFFLLFS
-6 MAARPGRVAPAPA
+6 MPI
-19 PAWRDTFSACF
+19 FSMA
-30 SSSVQL
+30 L
-36 RRAGVLPAL
+36 RRTTPL
-45 VLCAALVACSE
+45 AALALCIALAACSE
-56 RAPAAA
+56 RQAPAQANAA
-62 PRDAKPAEPTA
+62 PSVQPTA
-73 VGTVRMATERYAAST
+73 VGTVQMATERYAAST
-88 ELPGRISPFLQAEIR
+88 ELLGRVSAFLQAEIR

-113 LFTEGALVQA
+113 LFTEGALVKA
-123 GQPLYQIDPASYA
+123 GQPLYQIDPASYE

-164 ELVKIDAISQQA
+164 ELVKIDAISRQA
-176 AEESQATAQQS
+176 AEESQAAAAQS

-194 QAALQT
+194 RAALQS
-200 ATINVDYT
+200 ATINQEYT
-208 RLRAPIAG
+208 RIRAPIAG
-216 RTALS
+216 RTGLS
-221 AVTVGALV
+221 SVTAGALV
-229 TANQTTALTTVQQL
+229 TANQTAVLTTVQQL

-263 LEQGRLERVG
+263 LAEGRFERAG
-273 SSDAA
+273 SNDAA
-278 RVRITLEDG
+278 RVRIVLEDG
-287 SSYPLPGRLQF
+287 SAYPLPGRLQF
-298 SGVTVNPGTGAVLL
+298 SGLTVNPGTGAVLL

-383 LVTDGLKPG
+383 LVTDGLAPG

-401 RIKVGDAVAP
+401 RIKVGDVVAP
-411 QPVQLT
+411 QPVQLQ
-417 PAATASAASRA
+417 AMASSAAAAA
-428 PAARTATA
+428 PAASAVPTA
-436 AGPASPASYP
+436 AKAS
-446 TAPGAAASGAAT
+446 APGQ
-458 AAAGAPPPASAP
+458 PASA
-470 SVSTPPAAR
+470 SR

>member
-36 RRAGVLPAL
+36 RRAGVLPVLVL
-45 VLCAALVACSE
+45 VLCAALAACSE
-56 RAPAAA
+56 RAPAT
-62 PRDAKPAEPTA
+62 PSKDAKPAEPTA
-73 VGTVRMATERYAAST
+73 VGTVQMATERYAVST
-88 ELPGRISPFLQAEIR
+88 ELPGRVSPFLQAEIR

-113 LFTEGALVQA
+113 LFTEGALVKA
-123 GQPLYQIDPASYA
+123 GQPLYQIDPASYE

-146 AKAQAQARTAE
+146 AKAEAQARTAE

-164 ELVKIDAISQQA
+164 ELVKIDAISRQS
-176 AEESQATAQQS
+176 AEESQAAAAQS

-194 QAALQT
+194 KAALQT
-200 ATINVDYT
+200 ATINQDYT
-208 RLRAPIAG
+208 RIRAPIAG
-216 RTALS
+216 RTGLS
-221 AVTVGALV
+221 SVTAGALV
-229 TANQTTALTTVQQL
+229 TANQTAALTTVQQL

-263 LEQGRLERVG
+263 LAEGRFERAG

-287 SSYPLPGRLQF
+287 SAYALPGRLQF
-298 SGVTVNPGTGAVLL
+298 SGLTVNPGTGAVLL

-343 VPQQAVTRD
+343 VPQQAVMRD

-383 LVTDGLKPG
+383 LVTDGLAPG

-401 RIKVGDAVAP
+401 RIKVGDVVAP
-411 QPVQLT
+411 QPVQLA
-417 PAATASAASRA
+417 PAATARAVTARAASAAGPTAGGANAPRAAAQQASAVPAPA
-428 PAARTATA
+428 PAASATA
-436 AGPASPASYP
+436 
-446 TAPGAAASGAAT
+446 
-458 AAAGAPPPASAP
+458 
-470 SVSTPPAAR
+470 R

>member
-19 PAWRDTFSACF
+19 PAWHNNPLPF
-30 SSSVQL
+30 SSSRVQL
-36 RRAGVLPAL
+36 RQAAVLPAL
-45 VLCAALVACSE
+45 VLCTALAACSE
-56 RAPAAA
+56 RTPAAA
-62 PRDAKPAEPTA
+62 PKGAAPAEPTA
-73 VGTVRMATERYAAST
+73 VGTVQMAPERYAAST
-88 ELPGRISPFLQAEIR
+88 ELPGRISAFLQAEIR

-146 AKAQAQARTAE
+146 AKAEAQARTAE
-157 VNARRSA
+157 VNARRNA
-164 ELVKIDAISQQA
+164 ELVKIDAISRQL
-176 AEESQATAQQS
+176 AEESQAAAQQS

-194 QAALQT
+194 KAALQT
-200 ATINVDYT
+200 ATINQDYT
-208 RLRAPIAG
+208 RIRAPIAG
-216 RTALS
+216 RTGLS
-221 AVTVGALV
+221 SVTAGALV
-229 TANQTTALTTVQQL
+229 TANQTAALTTVQQL

-263 LEQGRLERVG
+263 LAEGRFERAG
-273 SSDAA
+273 ASDAA
-278 RVRITLEDG
+278 RVRIVLEDG
-287 SSYPLPGRLQF
+287 SAYPLPGRLQF
-298 SGVTVNPGTGAVLL
+298 SGLTVNPGTGAVLL

-343 VPQQAVTRD
+343 VPQQAVMRD

-360 LVNAE
+360 LVSAE
-365 RKVERRAIAV
+365 RKVERRTIAV

-383 LVTDGLKPG
+383 LVTDGLAPG

-401 RIKVGDAVAP
+401 RIKVGDVVAP
-411 QPVQLT
+411 QPVQL
-417 PAATASAASRA
+417 A

-436 AGPASPASYP
+436 NRAGVPGAPASPAGTA
-446 TAPGAAASGAAT
+446 TAPVAAT
-458 AAAGAPPPASAP
+458 AATDAPPPAVPVPAP
-470 SVSTPPAAR
+470 ATAPAAR

>member
-1 MPLFS
+1 
-6 MAARPGRVAPAPA
+6 MAARRTAA
-19 PAWRDTFSACF
+19 
-30 SSSVQL
+30 
-36 RRAGVLPAL
+36 LPAL
-45 VLCAALVACSE
+45 VLCIALAACSE
-56 RAPAAA
+56 RQASAPANATQ
-62 PRDAKPAEPTA
+62 PAEPTA
-73 VGTVRMATERYAAST
+73 VGTVQLYTERYAAST
-88 ELPGRISPFLQAEIR
+88 DLPGRVSAFLQAEIR
-103 PQVSGIVQKR
+103 PQISGIVQKR
-113 LFTEGALVQA
+113 LFTEGALVKA
-123 GQPLYQIDPASYA
+123 GQPLYQIDPASYE

-164 ELVKIDAISQQA
+164 ELVKIDAISRQA
-176 AEESQATAQQS
+176 AEESQAAAQQS

-194 QAALQT
+194 RAALQT
-200 ATINVDYT
+200 ATINQDYT
-208 RLRAPIAG
+208 RIRAPIAG
-216 RTALS
+216 RTGLS
-221 AVTVGALV
+221 SVTAGALV
-229 TANQTTALTTVQQL
+229 TANQAAALTTVQQL

-263 LEQGRLERVG
+263 LAQGRFERAG
-273 SSDAA
+273 ASDAA

-287 SSYPLPGRLQF
+287 SAYALPGRLQF
-298 SGVTVNPGTGAVLL
+298 SGLTVNPGTGAVLL

-337 AQEALL
+337 ALDALF

-383 LVTDGLKPG
+383 LVTDGLAPG

-401 RIKVGDAVAP
+401 RIKVGEVVAP
-411 QPVQLT
+411 QPVQLAA
-417 PAATASAASRA
+417 PAPSAAAT
-428 PAARTATA
+428 TATA
-436 AGPASPASYP
+436 ATPANMPAQALAAP
-446 TAPGAAASGAAT
+446 QGAAPAAPVPGAA
-458 AAAGAPPPASAP
+458 PASA
-470 SVSTPPAAR
+470 SR